1 MDEMRWPV
9 VSTTPSSLA
18 RHCRALIRSCAR
30 HSVLVEGQKLHAA
43 AITTG
48 LLILPQLFVGNV
60 ITHMYAACGD
70 VISAHKLF
78 DEIPHSYKDT
88 VDWTTLMD
96 CYSRGGSAH
105 DAVKLFVVMRE
116 QGVFIDD
123 ITMVSLFSTCAKV
136 GNSAFGAQG
145 HGCMIKM
152 GLGFFIKARNA
163 AMDMYVKSGL
173 IDNAKKMFDE
183 MTERNVVSW
192 TVLLWGVAKME
203 GLEKGKNLFDKMP
216 ERNEIAWTIIIAK
229 HVENGLV
236 REAFTLLTEMMFTFG
251 LFLNSTSLCTLLSAS
266 TQSGDIVMGQWVHS
280 FALKANID
288 ASTDVKLGTTLL
300 DMYAKCGRINAALR
314 VFKCMHTRN
323 AITWNAMLGGLA
335 MHGKGSMALD
345 MFNEML
351 EEVKPNAITF
361 TALLSACSHSG
372 LVDEGRKLF
381 YSLENTFGINPS
393 MENYACM
400 VDLLGRS
407 GYIDEAESVIRSMPM
422 RPNEVILGSLLGACR
437 VYRRPEV
444 GARLRRDLI
453 QMYPANTDHHVLL
466 SNIYALSGKS
476 DEADSLRKDLKDR
489 GIRKVPGVSTMYIK
503 GQIHQLCAGDKSHPQ
518 INDIYLMLDEMIG
531 TLKRAGYV
539 PDTTSQILSGDDMNE
554 EKERALVCHSEKL
567 AVCFGLIS
575 TKAGTPLYI
584 FKNLRI
590 CQDCHSAMKIA
601 SNVYDREITI
611 RDRNRF
617 HLFKNGL
624 CSCGD
629 HW

>member
-1 MDEMRWPV
+1 MRWPIM
-9 VSTTPSSLA
+9 STTPSSLA

-30 HSVLVEGQKLHAA
+30 HSLLEEGQKLHGA

-60 ITHMYAACGD
+60 ITQMYAACGD

-78 DEIPHSYKDT
+78 DEIPDSYKDT
-88 VDWTTLMD
+88 VDWTSLME
-96 CYSRGGSAH
+96 CYSRGGSAL

-116 QGVFIDD
+116 QGVLIDD
-123 ITMVSLFSTCAKV
+123 IAMVSLFSTCAKV
-136 GNSAFGAQG
+136 GNSAFGVQG

-152 GLGFFIKARNA
+152 GLGFCVKARNA
-163 AMDMYVKSGL
+163 AMD
-173 IDNAKKMFDE
+173 I
-183 MTERNVVSW
+183 
-192 TVLLWGVAKME
+192 
-203 GLEKGKNLFDKMP
+203 
-216 ERNEIAWTIIIAK
+216 
-229 HVENGLV
+229 
-236 REAFTLLTEMMFTFG
+236 FG
-251 LFLNSTSLCTLLSAS
+251 LFLNSTSLRTLLTAC
-266 TQSGDIVMGQWVHS
+266 TQSGDVVMGQWVHS
-280 FALKANID
+280 FSLKANID

-314 VFKCMHTRN
+314 VFKSMRSRN
-323 AITWNAMLGGLA
+323 TITWNAMLGGLA
-335 MHGKGSMALD
+335 MHGNGSMALD
-345 MFNEML
+345 MFSEML
-351 EEVKPNAITF
+351 EEVKPDAVTF

-381 YSLENTFGINPS
+381 YSLENTFGTSPS

-407 GYIDEAESVIRSMPM
+407 GYLDEAEAVIRSMPM

-444 GARLRRDLI
+444 GAHLRRDLF
-453 QMYPANTDHHVLL
+453 QMHPANTDHHVLL
-466 SNIYALSGKS
+466 SNIYASSGFP

-489 GIRKVPGVSTMYIK
+489 GIRKVPGVSTMYIN

-518 INDIYLMLDEMIG
+518 INEIYSMLDEMIR
-531 TLKRAGYV
+531 TLKLAGYV
-539 PDTTSQILSGDDMNE
+539 PDTASQILSDGRWDDDVNEEE

-601 SNVYDREITI
+601 SKVYDREITV

-617 HLFKNGL
+617 HSFKNGL
-624 CSCGD
+624 CACGD